1 MKRRRLSYEKM
12 KSMAGYEFISLWLI
26 GVVVF
31 FLFPFIEA
39 VRYSFSNITINPG
52 EVILEWV
59 GWQNYEHILL
69 EDTKFLPAFVSTLTS
84 VVVKTP
90 LVVLF
95 SLFIAIILNQ
105 KFRGRTFFRA
115 IFFLPVIIS
124 SGVVIS
130 FMNNDSLLTMLMNG
144 SRSSMM
150 FELLTVKELLDGL
163 GLGATISDYVAN
175 LVNEIFNL
183 TWYSGIQ
190 ILIFLAG
197 SQSISPSL
205 YEVSK
210 VEGATPWDDFWKVT
224 IPMIAPMI
232 LVNFLYTI
240 IDNFINYSNPV
251 FAYIQEVQG
260 KIDFASAS
268 SMALLSFVVAMI
280 LVGIVFAIMSRRIHY
295 VAD

>member
-1 MKRRRLSYEKM
+1 MKHRRLSYEKM
-12 KSMAGYEFISLWLI
+12 KSLAGYEFIALWLV

-31 FLFPFIEA
+31 FLLPFIEA
-39 VRYSFSNITINPG
+39 VRYSFSDITINPG
-52 EVILEWV
+52 EVILKWV
-59 GWQNYEHILL
+59 GWQNYNTVLL
-69 EDTKFLPAFVSTLTS
+69 VDTEFLPAFTSTLIS

-90 LVVLF
+90 LIVLF

-124 SGVVIS
+124 SGVVIRL
-130 FMNNDSLLTMLMNG
+130 MNEDSLLTMLMSG
-144 SRSSMM
+144 DRSSMM
-150 FELLTVKELLDGL
+150 FDLVTVKELLNNL
-163 GLGATISDYVAN
+163 GLGATISDYISN

-197 SQSISPSL
+197 LQSISPSL

-224 IPMIAPMI
+224 IPMISPMI

-260 KIDFASAS
+260 KIRFAEAS
-268 SMALLSFVVAMI
+268 TMALLCFVVTLL
-280 LVGIVFAIMSRRIHY
+280 LVGLIYWIMNRKIY
-295 VAD
+295 YAVD